1 MSCLHC
7 DLSERLEQTRP
18 PDPEMVDLIEQAF
31 VDGQIGSQAANLAYL
46 WLQESNEDHI
56 QIECF
61 SSPKH

>member
-31 VDGQIGSQAANLAYL
+31 IDGQINRQKVDLAYL
-46 WLQESNEDHI
+46 FLMFERRSFQAVTMAKTH
-56 QIECF
+56 
-61 SSPKH
+61 